1 MVTMKRGAWSS
12 EEVAVQLDPEGE
24 EEDDSVGINHDGEG
38 TLTMAHALEPAV
50 SKNPLEVR

>member
-1 MVTMKRGAWSS
+1 MVTMKRGARSS

-24 EEDDSVGINHDGEG
+24 VDDDSVGIDHDGEG